1 MTSVFHCQGLLM
13 TRLSPPPTPEE
24 GRSRRRENDWRLFLR
39 LVPYARRSGRL
50 LGISLI
56 LLVPLAFAGAVQPII
71 IGQAISL
78 IRGEPTNL
86 PFLSTLAL
94 RQGLNLLSGLLLFT
108 ITVRFAL
115 QAIQSYF
122 VQEVGQK
129 ITADIRNDLF
139 EHVTS
144 LAVRFFDRT
153 PVGRLITRLTSD
165 VEALGEVFSTGAIG
179 VVTDLFSIAI
189 VLIIMFYRQW
199 QLALLLLLMLIPI
212 TALIIYFQQQYR
224 LENYK
229 AREELSSLNSKLQE
243 NIVGVGVVQIFR
255 REAFNAEIFRVNN
268 QRYIKAVDK
277 TIFYDSAV
285 SATLEWIAFVAIAGV
300 LWLGGQLVLGDT
312 MTVGKLAEFILFS
325 QRLFD
330 PLRQFAEKFTAI
342 QAGFTAIERI
352 SDIFNETIEIRDPD
366 VKERAVG
373 APWQGATPGNGSQV
387 LNDSNP
393 HTGEIRFENV
403 SFAYKND
410 EYVLKNLDFTI
421 KPGEKVALVGPTG
434 AGKSSIVRL
443 LCRLYEA
450 SQGQILVD
458 GVNVRDMRQAELRQ
472 HIGVILQDGF
482 LFAGDVKSNISLG
495 ETYTLAEIQSAA
507 ERTNVASFI
516 EDLPQGYNTQ
526 LRERGTNLSGG
537 QKQLLAFA
545 RAAIRNPKI
554 LVLDEATASLDVGTE
569 SLIQDA
575 LDHLLQNRTAIIIA
589 HRLSTIKNVDRILVL
604 KQGQL
609 VEQGSHE
616 ELLQQGGLYAG
627 LYQLQMLGK

>member
-1 MTSVFHCQGLLM
+1 
-13 TRLSPPPTPEE
+13 
-24 GRSRRRENDWRLFLR
+24 
-39 LVPYARRSGRL
+39 
-50 LGISLI
+50 
-56 LLVPLAFAGAVQPII
+56 
-71 IGQAISL
+71 
-78 IRGEPTNL
+78 
-86 PFLSTLAL
+86 
-94 RQGLNLLSGLLLFT
+94 
-108 ITVRFAL
+108 
-115 QAIQSYF
+115 
-122 VQEVGQK
+122 
-129 ITADIRNDLF
+129 
-139 EHVTS
+139 
-144 LAVRFFDRT
+144 
-153 PVGRLITRLTSD
+153 
-165 VEALGEVFSTGAIG
+165 
-179 VVTDLFSIAI
+179 
-189 VLIIMFYRQW
+189 
-199 QLALLLLLMLIPI
+199 
-212 TALIIYFQQQYR
+212 
-224 LENYK
+224 
-229 AREELSSLNSKLQE
+229 
-243 NIVGVGVVQIFR
+243 
-255 REAFNAEIFRVNN
+255 
-268 QRYIKAVDK
+268 
-277 TIFYDSAV
+277 
-285 SATLEWIAFVAIAGV
+285 
-300 LWLGGQLVLGDT
+300 

-330 PLRQFAEKFTAI
+330 PLRQFADKFTAI

-373 APWQGATPGNGSQV
+373 DPWQGATPGNGS
-387 LNDSNP
+387 LAIDDSNP
-393 HTGEIRFENV
+393 HTGEIRFQNV

-575 LDHLLQNRTAIIIA
+575 LDHLLQDRTAIIIA

>member
-1 MTSVFHCQGLLM
+1 M

-78 IRGEPTNL
+78 IRGEPINL
-86 PFLSTLAL
+86 QFLANLTL
-94 RQGLNLLSGLLLFT
+94 RQGLNLLSVLLLFT

-139 EHVTS
+139 DHVTS

-189 VLIIMFYRQW
+189 VLIIMFSRQW

-212 TALIIYFQQQYR
+212 ATLIIYFQQQYR
-224 LENYK
+224 VENYK

-268 QRYIKAVDK
+268 ERYIKAVDK

-300 LWLGGQLVLGDT
+300 LWLGGQLVLGDA
-312 MTVGKLAEFILFS
+312 MTVGRLAEFILFS

-330 PLRQFAEKFTAI
+330 PLRQFADKFTAI

-373 APWQGATPGNGSQV
+373 APWQGAAPGNGSV
-387 LNDSNP
+387 AIKDSNP
-393 HTGEIRFENV
+393 HAGEIRFQNV

-495 ETYTLAEIQSAA
+495 ETYTIAEIQSAA

-575 LDHLLQNRTAIIIA
+575 LDHLLQDRTAIIIA

-627 LYQLQMLGK
+627 LYQLQMLGT